1 MLFLSNIVKI
11 YEYYN
16 SFSTF
21 SNILHVKKIKIAILE
36 PYRYLILIK
45 AMKLATRRNVKKKG
59 KEKEKKRFLKL
70 FAIKND
76 FSNIS
81 KPCAMWFHHVDRA
94 SSILLALPPSICLSH
109 STLRPFPLP
118 PPPFLIY
125 TSLSL
130 SATLCAR
137 AARVLSFRG
146 NSFN

>member
-81 KPCAMWFHHVDRA
+81 KPCAM
-94 SSILLALPPSICLSH
+94 
-109 STLRPFPLP
+109 
-118 PPPFLIY
+118 
-125 TSLSL
+125 
-130 SATLCAR
+130 
-137 AARVLSFRG
+137 
-146 NSFN
+146 